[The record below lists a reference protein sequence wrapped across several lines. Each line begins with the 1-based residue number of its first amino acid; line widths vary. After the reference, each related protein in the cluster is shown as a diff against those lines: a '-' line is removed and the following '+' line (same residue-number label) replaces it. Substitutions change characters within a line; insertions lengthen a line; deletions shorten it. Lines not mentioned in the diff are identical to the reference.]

1 MRMEYEPLKLERIED
16 HLLLVTLN
24 RPDAANALNTQMGY
38 DLNEMW
44 GHFYIDQEIL
54 LRLF

>member
-1 MRMEYEPLKLERIED
+1 MRMEYETLKLERVED

-24 RPDAANALNTQMGY
+24 RPNAANALNTQMGY

-44 GHFYIDQEIL
+44 GHFYVDQELSLIHI
-54 LRLF
+54 